1 MAFIVLAAALLTGTT
16 ACVIADNSADQSSAA
31 SVDLYGHGEVK
42 VRNDEGGYVKCGM
55 NANHFEDLATR
66 IQQTSPSQEKVST
79 LKRAVPPNRL
89 TSEQVRVVLML
100 LASDNDRVDAASY
113 VYPSVCDKTS
123 FYIVYDALTFDTA
136 KKELDEKIKAY
147 KDH

>member
-1 MAFIVLAAALLTGTT
+1 MRIISKISQRAFNKLLLHRKKSRHC
-16 ACVIADNSADQSSAA
+16 A
-31 SVDLYGHGEVK
+31 
-42 VRNDEGGYVKCGM
+42 
-55 NANHFEDLATR
+55 
-66 IQQTSPSQEKVST
+66 VS
-79 LKRAVPPNRL
+79 PNRL

>member
-1 MAFIVLAAALLTGTT
+1 
-16 ACVIADNSADQSSAA
+16 
-31 SVDLYGHGEVK
+31 
-42 VRNDEGGYVKCGM
+42 
-55 NANHFEDLATR
+55 
-66 IQQTSPSQEKVST
+66 
-79 LKRAVPPNRL
+79 
-89 TSEQVRVVLML
+89 ML
-100 LASDNDRVDAASY
+100 LAPDNDRVGAASY